1 MATHSSI
8 LAWKIPWAEDS
19 GGLQPIGSQSVTQLS
34 VRVCTHTH
42 THLSLRKQEHEA
54 AACRSKVS
62 EFEVSWLSPSSVS

>member
-34 VRVCTHTH
+34 VRVCTHMRVRARARAHTH
-42 THLSLRKQEHEA
+42 THTFVSQEA
-54 AACRSKVS
+54 GARSSGVQ
-62 EFEVSWLSPSSVS
+62 E